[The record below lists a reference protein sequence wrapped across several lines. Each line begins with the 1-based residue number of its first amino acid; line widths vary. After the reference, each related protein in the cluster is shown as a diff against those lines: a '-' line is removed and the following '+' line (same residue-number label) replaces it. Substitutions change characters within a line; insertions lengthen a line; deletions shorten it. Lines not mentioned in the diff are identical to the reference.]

1 MTETQPID
9 PTDDASPRPTY
20 PTDRAS
26 LERACEMRFFRGT
39 GPGGQNR
46 NKVETGVRLT
56 HRPSGL
62 VVTAE
67 EHRTQRANREAAFER
82 MATRLE
88 EMQRVETP
96 RVPTRPSAGSRE
108 RRLEGKRRASTI
120 KRLRTA
126 PLEE

>member
-1 MTETQPID
+1 MNEM
-9 PTDDASPRPTY
+9 SVVY
-20 PTDRAS
+20 PTDRSA
-26 LERACEMRFFRGT
+26 LERDCDMQFFRGT

-88 EMQRVETP
+88 DLQRVETP
-96 RVPTRPSAGSRE
+96 RLATKPTAASHR
-108 RRLEGKRRASTI
+108 RRLEAKRRASAV
-120 KRLRTA
+120 KRLRGER
-126 PLEE
+126 PSED